1 MPSPIL
7 DVHNLRVRF
16 ETHHGVVRAVDGVSF
31 QLSEGETLGLVGES
45 GSGKSVTN
53 LALMG
58 LVPQPPG
65 VVEADRMLFE
75 GRDLLS
81 LSDRELRSVRG
92 NDISMIFQDPM
103 TSLNPLLTIGRQ
115 LTEVL
120 EVHKKVTRREAR
132 RICAEGLDD
141 VGIPLP
147 KKRLDQYPHE
157 LSGGMRQRVMIAM
170 GLLCKPKV
178 LLADEPT
185 TALDVTIQAQI
196 LELMKSLQKTHGT
209 AIILVTHDLGV
220 VAGMSDR
227 VNVMYAGKL
236 VETADAGPLFEE
248 PRHPYTKG
256 LLASVPRLTG
266 DPNAELDSIPGS
278 PPDLAALPPG
288 CSFAP
293 RCGFKT
299 EQCTVDSP
307 ALMQLPTRATA
318 RSSACFEN
326 ARLTETLIADTQA
339 YGDRPEGG
347 QLA

>member
-1 MPSPIL
+1 MPLL
-7 DVHNLRVRF
+7 DVQNLRVRF
-16 ETHHGVVRAVDGVSF
+16 ETHHGIVRAVDGVSF
-31 QLSEGETLGLVGES
+31 QLEEGETLGLVGES

-65 VVEADRMLFE
+65 VVESDVMTFE

-81 LSDRELRSVRG
+81 MSDKDLRRVRG

-120 EVHKKVTRREAR
+120 EVHEKITRREAR
-132 RICAEGLDD
+132 RRAAAGLDD
-141 VGIPLP
+141 VGIPEP
-147 KKRLDQYPHE
+147 EKRLDQYPHE

-170 GLLCKPKV
+170 GLLCHPKV

-196 LELMKSLQKTHGT
+196 LELMKALQKSHGT

-236 VETADAGPLFEE
+236 VETAPAEALFEE
-248 PRHPYTKG
+248 PRHPYTEG
-256 LLASVPRLTG
+256 LLGSVPRLTG
-266 DPNAELDSIPGS
+266 DPNAELSSIPGA
-278 PPDLAALPPG
+278 PPDLAALPAG
-288 CSFAP
+288 CSFRE
-293 RCGFKT
+293 RCGFATT
-299 EQCTVDSP
+299 ECAREVPPLMNVSDSRVP
-307 ALMQLPTRATA
+307 RK
-318 RSSACFEN
+318 SACFEH
-326 ARLTETLIADTQA
+326 ARLGPELIARA
-339 YGDRPEGG
+339 GNAGGAGDGG
-347 QLA
+347 GLA